1 MIPFVLVTQ
10 SKGKI
15 REIERIVGYS
25 LQHSEIDL
33 IEIQS
38 VEVEEVVGFK
48 VRLAYE
54 RLGRPVMVE
63 DTGLYIKAWE
73 GLPGALIKWF
83 VRCVGEPGICRM
95 MENYS
100 DRTAWA
106 KTVVATYDG
115 CAEPRLYVG
124 RTEGQIAFKPA
135 GTGGFGWDKV
145 FIPDGA
151 AKSFGE
157 MSPEEKDAYSMR
169 RQAFAELMSQYPD
182 H

>member
-10 SKGKI
+10 SKGKL

-25 LQHSEIDL
+25 LEHSEIDL

-38 VEVEEVVGFK
+38 VEVEEVVGCK

-54 RLGRPVMVE
+54 RLGKPVMVE
-63 DTGLYIKAWE
+63 DTGLHIKAWE

-83 VRCVGEPGICRM
+83 VQRVGELGICRM
-95 MENYS
+95 MSNYS

-115 CAEPRLYVG
+115 CAAPRLYVG
-124 RTEGQIAFKPA
+124 RVEGQIAFEPA
-135 GTGGFGWDKV
+135 GAGGFGWDKV

-151 AKSFGE
+151 TKSFGE
-157 MSPEEKDAYSMR
+157 MFPEEKDAYSMR
-169 RQAFAELMSQYPD
+169 RQALAALMAQHPGR
-182 H
+182 